1 MKAAAKESGF
11 EILRRAFRPGMSPW
25 QIVRWMMVAAVGIAI
40 WSVGFLVCVGLAT
53 ELSPAVGAAAWLG
66 GSVLVLAIPG
76 VGVLQP
82 GGARGP
88 VILRAL
94 PAFWLI
100 TCGVST
106 LAYVAYIGARVDGVA
121 EAPGDSWVGGLLVLP
136 FVATPLAWA
145 VLIGRSTSR
154 SALLG
159 GLSVLLALTTVTV
172 GVMARGITAWFV
184 VALALTVSALAVLAR
199 AALRRTSFSAED
211 WVEAHAGSGALF
223 FGDQV
228 WPMPDALVGHEGAVS
243 LPRAALP
250 ARAPGRG
257 ASPPD
262 PEALFACKLAQVPW
276 ILRDVLDA
284 KLALALFLSTSGAM
298 AMLAQVMRD

>member
-1 MKAAAKESGF
+1 MKAAKHETSF
-11 EILRRAFRPGMSPW
+11 EILRRAIRPGMSRW
-25 QIVRWMMVAAVGIAI
+25 HLVRWMMVAAVGIAI
-40 WSVGFLVCVGLAT
+40 WGVGFVVSVGLAT
-53 ELSPAVGAAAWLG
+53 AFGPVVGAAAWLG
-66 GSVLVLAIPG
+66 GTVLVLAIPG

-82 GGARGP
+82 GDARGP

-100 TCGVST
+100 TRGVLT
-106 LAYVAYIGARVDGVA
+106 LASVGYT
-121 EAPGDSWVGGLLVLP
+121 DSPVGRMEGSSTEPLAVGLLVLP

-145 VLIGRSTSR
+145 VLIGRSAFR

-159 GLSVLLALTTVTV
+159 SLSVLLAITTVAV
-172 GVMARGITAWFV
+172 GVMARGISAWFV
-184 VALALTVSALAVLAR
+184 VALALTVSALAVLAK
-199 AALRRTSFSAED
+199 AAMRRTSFSAED
-211 WVEAHAGSGALF
+211 WVEAHAGGGTLF